1 MRQWDLRNKPACPTT
16 WSHCWGF
23 LGVMGK
29 RDEVLELLCLS
40 HSEFWI
46 RMMKKQKTKPKTSLH
61 CTNTSTRVCLL
72 SVVFRCFNRQT
83 AGNSDFRLQSLDFTP
98 DGRTMSPWKQHYN
111 TPKWRHTVDMVS
123 SQLRQT
129 FTKCTC
135 FQRDPLTKQ
144 TSKF

>member
-46 RMMKKQKTKPKTSLH
+46 RMMKKKAKNPKCHYIAQTHPPAGVSA
-61 CTNTSTRVCLL
+61 VCG
-72 SVVFRCFNRQT
+72 FRCFNRQT

-129 FTKCTC
+129 FTRSTC